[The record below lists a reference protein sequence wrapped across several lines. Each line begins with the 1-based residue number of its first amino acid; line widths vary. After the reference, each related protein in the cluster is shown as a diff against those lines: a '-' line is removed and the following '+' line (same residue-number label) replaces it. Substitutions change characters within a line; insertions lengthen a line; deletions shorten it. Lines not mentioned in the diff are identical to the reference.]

1 MHDDLTRLLALLG
14 ALFALWLG
22 AASLVAM
29 LATRRGERPRWQGS
43 WLEPEA
49 WLALAASG
57 AAVGGFVSY
66 GGAGAMGLF
75 VGGATASL
83 AGLVPLV
90 GITALGMLAGAGLA
104 CGSAIGY
111 LWARDEH

>member
-1 MHDDLTRLLALLG
+1 MHDDLTRLLALLA
-14 ALFALWLG
+14 ALFALWLV
-22 AASLVAM
+22 AASLVAAV
-29 LATRRGERPRWQGS
+29 ATRIGELPRWRDG

-75 VGGATASL
+75 RGASAGSL
-83 AGLVPLV
+83 LAFAPLV
-90 GITALGMLAGAGLA
+90 GITALGMIAGASLA

-111 LWARDEH
+111 LWARDEG